1 MVWFLVLIMIISI
14 VLLVVK
20 WNNFYGLTFAL
31 GFLAIEML
39 ILVIILSA
47 SKFAT
52 YPHQTQLEYRIYHE
66 ILRIKLN
73 YFDLKRIV
81 NFSVWFFSGIMI
93 AIAWKNSAMFHMGKN
108 LLAYGLFFV
117 LDSLW
122 ILALDSVKM
131 HEILYIA
138 VHTGRGG
145 MELLKTVIQRGEL
158 LLLLACCI
166 LPLWKIQLLIRST
179 RLRVRKRYLSAILIS
194 TGVLIAVFLCMVLSA
209 PLKYYLWYYEANS
222 FQNLY
227 GFYRTS
233 RLISEF
239 IWLFLFIIVIILLL
253 ARFNILK
260 QKNFIKKKWSY
271 RNSVIRINDLRHI
284 FHSYKNAMFSVEC
297 MCDVVLKEYGKPE
310 SEQAAREILACVR
323 SYREQVGKFLNV
335 YNRADMKWSRF
346 QMQEAVRE
354 AERRVGYAKGIRI
367 TVNTE
372 TEDDFIYGDFEAVVE
387 MFVNLINNSR
397 EALAGIEDRERE
409 IRVHIWTESTLA
421 CVSVRDNG
429 EGMDKK
435 VLRNL
440 YTPFFTTKKNFQNW
454 GIGMSQI
461 RKTVDLHQGFIDVES
476 RPGKYTEFQ
485 IAVPL
490 DM

>member
-1 MVWFLVLIMIISI
+1 MIWFLVLIMVISI

-20 WNNFYGLTFAL
+20 WNNFYGLIFAL
-31 GFLAIEML
+31 GFLAIEIL
-39 ILVIILSA
+39 IFVIILSA
-47 SKFAT
+47 AKFAT

-66 ILRIKLN
+66 ILKIKLN
-73 YFDLKRIV
+73 YFDLKRIC
-81 NFSVWFFSGIMI
+81 NFSVWFFAGIMI
-93 AIAWKNSAMFHMGKN
+93 LIAGKNSGKLHKERT
-108 LLAYGLFFV
+108 LLAYGLLFAFA
-117 LDSLW
+117 SLW
-122 ILALDSVKM
+122 ILGLDSVKM
-131 HEILYIA
+131 QEMLYIGA
-138 VHTGRGG
+138 HTGKRG
-145 MELLKTVIQRGEL
+145 MELLKMIIQKGEPVL
-158 LLLLACCI
+158 LLVCCG
-166 LPLWKIQLLIRST
+166 LPLWKIQILIRST
-179 RLRVRKRYLSAILIS
+179 RFRVRKRYLSAILIS
-194 TGVLIAVFLCMVLSA
+194 IGVLNVIFWCILLSA
-209 PLKYYLWYYEANS
+209 PVKYYLWAYEANS
-222 FQNLY
+222 FVNLY
-227 GFYRTS
+227 GFYRNS
-233 RLISEF
+233 ILSSGF
-239 IWLFLFIIVIILLL
+239 IWLFLFIVAIILLL

-260 QKNFIKKKWSY
+260 EKSFIKKKWSY
-271 RNSVIRINDLRHI
+271 RNSMIRINDLRHI

-310 SEQAAREILACVR
+310 SEQAAREILSCVR

-335 YNRADMKWSRF
+335 YNQADMQWSRF

-387 MFVNLINNSR
+387 MFINLMNNAR
-397 EALAGIEDRERE
+397 EALAGIEDREGE
-409 IRVHIWTESTLA
+409 IRITIWTESMLA
-421 CVSVRDNG
+421 CVSIRDNG
-429 EGMDKK
+429 AGMDKK

-461 RKTVDLHQGFIDVES
+461 RKTVDSHHGFIDVES